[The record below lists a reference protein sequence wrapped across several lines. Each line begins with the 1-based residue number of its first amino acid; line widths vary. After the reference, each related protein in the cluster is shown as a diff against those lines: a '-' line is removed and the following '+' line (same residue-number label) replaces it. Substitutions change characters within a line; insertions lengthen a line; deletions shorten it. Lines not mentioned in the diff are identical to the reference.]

1 MSAASTLHTLENL
14 KPTDLPT
21 PPQAEIRIVQACSDE
36 NVTSKE
42 LTALISSDP
51 VITAELLRM
60 VNSAFYGLSREV
72 STINHAV
79 TILGQRALR
88 NLALCLSVRDALKDD
103 YLCNFNIEEYW
114 EDALRRAI
122 AARFLGQTAKLDH
135 DECFT
140 IGLLQDFGML
150 AVFHTQPDSSNLWET
165 YRKLDPEARYK
176 KEQKDFGVSHD
187 KAGLMLGSAWEL
199 PQELISAMAYH
210 HHGDYKNMKP
220 QDLAYCKIA
229 LCSDWVAAVFTAEDK
244 VGTLKSCKKLLKNIF
259 KISEKDCDDMLTQV
273 ADDVE
278 EAAKALGLNV
288 PPSVKYEDVM
298 LEANKHLADEA
309 LSYQELTWR
318 LEKTLEERDKISDEL
333 HKELEL
339 AREIQKSLLPETES
353 MDSCVCGLNI
363 SAKEV
368 SGDFYD
374 FFTLDDGRIY
384 FNLADVSGKG
394 MNAALLMV
402 KTSSLFHCLGKT
414 IDDPVQLMNVINT
427 ELFETSTRG
436 MFVTMVGGIYTPHT
450 GEVTLVNAGH
460 QPVIYIN
467 DNDLKEIPAEA
478 PPLGI
483 LPNIG
488 LSACSFNIKDGLMFV
503 YTDGLP
509 ELYDKTDPGNA
520 SHEMLSLFK
529 KIKSIQRKDRINVI
543 KEELKRHKKVMHDD
557 LTILLIDGC
566 KEKELTHG

>member
-1 MSAASTLHTLENL
+1 MGAMS
-14 KPTDLPT
+14 
-21 PPQAEIRIVQACSDE
+21 
-36 NVTSKE
+36 
-42 LTALISSDP
+42 
-51 VITAELLRM
+51 
-60 VNSAFYGLSREV
+60 
-72 STINHAV
+72 
-79 TILGQRALR
+79 
-88 NLALCLSVRDALKDD
+88 
-103 YLCNFNIEEYW
+103 
-114 EDALRRAI
+114 
-122 AARFLGQTAKLDH
+122 
-135 DECFT
+135 
-140 IGLLQDFGML
+140 
-150 AVFHTQPDSSNLWET
+150 
-165 YRKLDPEARYK
+165 
-176 KEQKDFGVSHD
+176 
-187 KAGLMLGSAWEL
+187 
-199 PQELISAMAYH
+199 YH

-244 VGTLKSCKKLLKNIF
+244 TGTLKNCKKLLRNIF
-259 KISEKDCDDMLTQV
+259 KISNKDCDDMLTQV
-273 ADDVE
+273 ADDVA
-278 EAAKALGLNV
+278 EAAKTLGLNV
-288 PPSVKYEDVM
+288 PSTIKYEDVM

-339 AREIQKSLLPETES
+339 AREIQKTLLPKTEDV
-353 MDSCVCGLNI
+353 DSCICGLNI

-374 FFTLDDGRIY
+374 FFTLEDGRIY

-394 MNAALLMV
+394 MNAALMMV

-414 IDDPVQLMNVINT
+414 IHDPVQLMNVINT

-436 MFVTMVGGIYTPHT
+436 MFVTMVGGIYNPHT

-467 DNDLKEIPAEA
+467 GNDLKEIPAEA

-488 LSACSFNIKDGLMFV
+488 LSAYSFNIKDGLMFV

-509 ELYDKTDPGNA
+509 ELYDKIDPENA
-520 SHEMLSLFK
+520 SNEMISLFK
-529 KIKSIQRKDRINVI
+529 NIKSIPRNDRINFV
-543 KEELKRHKKVMHDD
+543 KEELKHHAKTLHDD

-566 KEKELTHG
+566 KEKELTHA